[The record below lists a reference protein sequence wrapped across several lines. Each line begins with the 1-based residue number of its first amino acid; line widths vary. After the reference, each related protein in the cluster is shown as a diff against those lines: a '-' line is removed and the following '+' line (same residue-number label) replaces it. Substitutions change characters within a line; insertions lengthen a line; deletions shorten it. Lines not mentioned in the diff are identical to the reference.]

1 MTRSKMKELLAEK
14 AGDHPLPSILFV
26 AAECAPL
33 AKTGGLADVVGTLPK
48 YLNKLGF
55 DARVIVPYHRV
66 IKEKYADRIKHL
78 FSFEVKMGWRSR
90 FVGIHQMKL
99 DGVTIWLVKNEE
111 YFSGPIYQTERESE
125 QYGYFSRAVLDALEW
140 LEFYPDIIHC
150 NDWHTG
156 LIPLLLQS
164 QYRDRPQGRAKTLF
178 TIHNIAYQ
186 GLCEFLFTSDWMSI
200 GQEYNPILQRY
211 HDRASFMKAACI
223 LADRVN
229 TVSPNYAREICTPEF
244 GEGLDEVL
252 RSRGAALGGIVNG
265 IDKTVWNPARDKA
278 LPAPFSAKDLSGKAV
293 CKQELLKEFGFGPEA
308 ADKPLVGMVTR
319 LAEQKGVQLL
329 IDAAEDVLQEDFCLL
344 VLGNGDPGYEDWLRQ
359 AEKRWPG
366 KVKAHIGYSDALSH
380 RIYAGCDFFLMPS
393 RFEPCGI
400 SQMIAMRYG
409 TLPIVRRTGGLA
421 DTVTENEGFVFN
433 VYDAPGLAWALRQAL
448 AAYGDKSVMAKRI
461 QNAMKKDFG
470 CDAWAFEYGQ
480 LYLDMLN

>member
-1 MTRSKMKELLAEK
+1 MTRSKMKELLAEQNGGR
-14 AGDHPLPSILFV
+14 ALPSVLFV

-55 DARVIVPYHRV
+55 DARVILPYHRV
-66 IKEKYADRIKHL
+66 IKEKYADRIQYL

-90 FVGIHQMKL
+90 FVGIHRMKL
-99 DGVTIWLVKNEE
+99 DGVIIWLVENEE
-111 YFSGPIYQTERESE
+111 YFSGAIYQTNRESE

-140 LEFYPDIIHC
+140 LDFYPDIIHC

-164 QYRDRPQGRAKTLF
+164 QYHNRPQGRAKTLF

-186 GLCEFLFTSDWMSI
+186 GLCEFLFTSDWMNI
-200 GQEYNPILQRY
+200 GPEYHSTLQRY
-211 HDRASFMKAACI
+211 PNRASFMKAACL

-252 RSRGAALGGIVNG
+252 RRRGSALGGIVNG
-265 IDKTVWNPARDKA
+265 IDKTVWNPAKDKA
-278 LPAPFSAKDLSGKAV
+278 LPAPFSARDLSGKAL

-344 VLGNGDPGYEDWLRQ
+344 VLGNGEPGYEDWLRR
-359 AEKRWPG
+359 AETRWPG
-366 KVKAHIGYSDALSH
+366 KVRAHIGYSDALSH

-421 DTVTENEGFVFN
+421 DTVTENEGIVFN
-433 VYDAPGLAWALRQAL
+433 DYDAPALAWALRQAIAL
-448 AAYGDKSVMAKRI
+448 YSDKAAMAGHIRS
-461 QNAMKKDFG
+461 AMKKDFG
-470 CDAWAFEYGQ
+470 CDAWAYAYGQ